1 MLKIDIMNI
10 HFIAIGGS
18 AMHAL
23 AIALH
28 KKGFK
33 VAGSD
38 DAIFEP
44 SKSALEKSGIL
55 PSNPGWFPEKIT
67 RDLDAVI
74 LGMHAKKDNPEL
86 LKAQELGIKIYSYPE
101 FIFEQC
107 KTKTRV
113 VVGGSHGKTTITS
126 MILHVMH
133 YHDRQVDYMVG
144 AQLEG
149 LENTI
154 QLNDDNDFIV
164 IEGDEYLSSAIDLRP
179 KFHLY
184 EPNIALLSGIAW
196 DHINVFPTYEDY
208 IEQFRIFVSK
218 IVNGGI
224 LVYNEEEPELKKIVE
239 NSTNPIR
246 KHPYHTPEYYIEDGE
261 TILVTPEGD
270 MPLEIFGKHNL
281 SNLAGAKWVCQH
293 MGIDEED
300 FYEAIA
306 SFKGA
311 SKRLQKIKESGDF
324 IVFKDFA
331 HSPSKVNASLKA
343 VKEQFQGKK
352 IIACLELHTFSSL
365 NQDFITEYKNSLD
378 AADEAIVFYSL
389 EAVTHKNL
397 KPISSAIITS
407 VFGRDDLRII
417 TETADL
423 ENYLKT
429 SNFDNSVLLFMSS
442 GNYGGIDLERLVN
455 EL

>member
-224 LVYNEEEPELKKIVE
+224 LVYNEEEPELKKMVE

-293 MGIDEED
+293 MGVDEED

>member
-224 LVYNEEEPELKKIVE
+224 LVYNEEEPELKKMVE

>member
-1 MLKIDIMNI
+1 MNI

-18 AMHAL
+18 TMHAL

-101 FIFEQC
+101 FIFEQS

-293 MGIDEED
+293 MGVDEED

>member
-1 MLKIDIMNI
+1 MNI

-293 MGIDEED
+293 MGVDEED

-365 NQDFITEYKNSLD
+365 NEDFITEYKNSLS
-378 AADEAIVFYSL
+378 AADEAIVFYSS

>member
-1 MLKIDIMNI
+1 MNI

-18 AMHAL
+18 TMHAL

-101 FIFEQC
+101 FIFEQS

-293 MGIDEED
+293 MGVDEED

-365 NQDFITEYKNSLD
+365 NEDFITEYKNSLD

>member
-1 MLKIDIMNI
+1 MNI

-293 MGIDEED
+293 MGVDEED

>member
-28 KKGFK
+28 KKGFN

-224 LVYNEEEPELKKIVE
+224 LVYNEEEPELKKMVE

-293 MGIDEED
+293 MGVDEED

>member
-28 KKGFK
+28 KKGFN

-352 IIACLELHTFSSL
+352 IIACLELHTFSSS

-442 GNYGGIDLERLVN
+442 GNYGGIDLEQLVN

>member
-28 KKGFK
+28 KKGFN

-224 LVYNEEEPELKKIVE
+224 LVYNEEEPELKKMVE

-293 MGIDEED
+293 MGVDEED

-365 NQDFITEYKNSLD
+365 NEDFITEYKNSLD

-442 GNYGGIDLERLVN
+442 GNYGGIDLEQLVN

>member
-324 IVFKDFA
+324 IAFKDFA

>member
-1 MLKIDIMNI
+1 LLKIDIMNI

-293 MGIDEED
+293 MGVDEED

>member
-1 MLKIDIMNI
+1 MNI

-28 KKGFK
+28 NKGFQIS
-33 VAGSD
+33 GSD

-44 SKSALEKSGIL
+44 SKSSLQQNGLL
-55 PSNPGWFPEKIT
+55 PDKFGWFPQKIT
-67 RDLDAVI
+67 KDLDAVV
-74 LGMHAKKDNPEL
+74 LGMHAREDNPEL
-86 LKAQELGIKIYSYPE
+86 LQAKELGVKIYSYPE
-101 FIFEQC
+101 FIFEQS

-113 VVGGSHGKTTITS
+113 VIGGSHGKTTITS

-133 YHDRQVDYMVG
+133 YHDREVDYLVG
-144 AQLEG
+144 AQLDG
-149 LENTI
+149 LDNTI
-154 QLNDDNDFIV
+154 KLNDQNDFIV
-164 IEGDEYLSSAIDLRP
+164 IEGDEYLSSPIDRRP

-196 DHINVFPTYEDY
+196 DHINVFPTYENY
-208 IEQFRIFVSK
+208 LEQFSIFVDK

-224 LVYNEEEPELKKIVE
+224 LVYNEEDADLKTIVE

-246 KHPYHTPEYYIEDGE
+246 KHAYKTPEYFIEDGE
-261 TILVTPEGD
+261 TVLVTPEGD

-281 SNLAGAKWVCQH
+281 NNLAGAKWICQH

-311 SKRLQKIKESGDF
+311 SKRLQKIKETGNF
-324 IVFKDFA
+324 VAFKDFA
-331 HSPSKVNASLKA
+331 HSPSKVTASVNA
-343 VKEQFQGKK
+343 VKDQFLDKT
-352 IIACLELHTFSSL
+352 IVACLELHTFSSL
-365 NQDFITEYKNSLD
+365 NENFITEYKKSLD
-378 AADEAIVFYSL
+378 AVDEAIVFYSS
-389 EAVTHKNL
+389 EAVAHKKL
-397 KPISSAIITS
+397 APISTEAIKSA
-407 VFGRDDLRII
+407 FDRDDLEVI
-417 TETADL
+417 TETS
-423 ENYLKT
+423 ELKNHLKK
-429 SNFDNSVLLFMSS
+429 SNFDNSALLFMSS
-442 GNYGGIDLERLVN
+442 GNYGGIDLEQLVT

>member
-1 MLKIDIMNI
+1 MNI

-101 FIFEQC
+101 FIFEQS

-293 MGIDEED
+293 MGVDEED

>member
-101 FIFEQC
+101 FIFEQS

-324 IVFKDFA
+324 IAFKDFA

>member
-101 FIFEQC
+101 FIFEQS

-293 MGIDEED
+293 MGVDEED

-324 IVFKDFA
+324 IAFKDFA

-365 NQDFITEYKNSLD
+365 NEDFITEYKNSLS
-378 AADEAIVFYSL
+378 AADEAIVFYSS

-442 GNYGGIDLERLVN
+442 GNYGGIDLEQLVT

>member
-101 FIFEQC
+101 FIFEQS

-293 MGIDEED
+293 MGVDEED

-442 GNYGGIDLERLVN
+442 GNYGGIDLEQLVT

>member
-1 MLKIDIMNI
+1 MNI

-28 KKGFK
+28 KKGFN

-224 LVYNEEEPELKKIVE
+224 LVYNEEEPELKKMVE

-293 MGIDEED
+293 MGVDEED

-365 NQDFITEYKNSLD
+365 NEDFITEYKNSLN

-442 GNYGGIDLERLVN
+442 GNYGGIDLEQLVN

>member
-1 MLKIDIMNI
+1 MNI

-224 LVYNEEEPELKKIVE
+224 LVYNEEEPELKKMVE

-293 MGIDEED
+293 MGVDEED

>member
-1 MLKIDIMNI
+1 MNI

-101 FIFEQC
+101 FIFEQS

-293 MGIDEED
+293 MGVDEED

-324 IVFKDFA
+324 IAFKDFA

-365 NQDFITEYKNSLD
+365 NEDFITEYKNSLS
-378 AADEAIVFYSL
+378 AADEAIVFYSS

>member
-293 MGIDEED
+293 MGVDEED

-365 NQDFITEYKNSLD
+365 NQDFITEYKNSLS
-378 AADEAIVFYSL
+378 AADEAIVFYSS